1 MKERRLSKKKNQQ
14 ILATLA
20 MGINLVNSMI
30 PLAAALRE
38 LPNKSDLQMQQPKR
52 EVKTLEYTVLPHT
65 LNFVENMVFGKAE
78 AADYSVDFGVSSGV
92 ASMSSGDI
100 MVIKGGTGTVSALNG
115 GSQNIYKEG
124 IGAVETVISGYQNI
138 WNGGTGTVNTMSGGQ
153 QFISRGSGI
162 VYTMSVECR
171 IFSAEEQV

>member
-30 PLAAALRE
+30 PLATALRE
-38 LPNKSDLQMQQPKR
+38 LPNKSDLQVQQPKR

-100 MVIKGGTGTVSALNG
+100 MVIK
-115 GSQNIYKEG
+115 
-124 IGAVETVISGYQNI
+124 YQSMPI
-138 WNGGTGTVNTMSGGQ
+138 QSEIVGGQ
-153 QFISRGSGI
+153 YLLKQ
-162 VYTMSVECR
+162 
-171 IFSAEEQV
+171 

>member
-38 LPNKSDLQMQQPKR
+38 LPNKSDLQVQQPKR

-100 MVIKGGTGTVSALNG
+100 MVIKGR
-115 GSQNIYKEG
+115 Q
-124 IGAVETVISGYQNI
+124 GAIRQ
-138 WNGGTGTVNTMSGGQ
+138 
-153 QFISRGSGI
+153 
-162 VYTMSVECR
+162 
-171 IFSAEEQV
+171 